1 MRGASNWVHSR
12 SRSRAVG
19 VGGVVLSGL
28 LLWTGGAPTAHALG
42 PTAATRPTTV
52 TVTRPST
59 RHVNVPLEPIHITR
73 IALPKAMHE
82 ASTPIFTRDGRH
94 LLFFSGQHLWRIST
108 SGEHLACL
116 TCGLAQLPPESAS
129 EQEGFATELPDRQRV
144 FIGGASSQAILRCLP
159 SVTRCRTR
167 KIFPIDL
174 SGARPPNNVIPPG
187 GADAVPALDEDGAS
201 SPKISPDGHWI
212 AFSDVTTDA
221 VELMTIARLNP
232 GKSDYTTSDP
242 RVLNPAGPTSLSD
255 TNTQAWSNSSALFE
269 FKTFADGGKDATY
282 AQVGGIAGYNPDV
295 WKIDLHTGKRT
306 RLTASP
312 DWDEDDAPS
321 PDGRSILIESDRTM
335 HRVDMLGGLL
345 PVRGFIDAPAIGVEA
360 SYFVAGPVD
369 RQCDLQPWLFPASG
383 DRHATL
389 MGQPIQPYTGG
400 DVHAA
405 NNVSGY
411 PQWSPDGTR
420 IALNTE
426 SFTTNRSADYLLV
439 AHLTDRKPTKPKP
452 IVSSRPGSWAP
463 SPTSYHGAIGAI
475 DTVVLHGSASGTA
488 TVSYDNAVGV
498 VSGVDTVIYNNY
510 SDNGRDVVNGTTSLV
525 NPTILTGP
533 IHLNSHLTMT
543 GHNTGSSDIDLTY
556 TGIDTGQ
563 VKVTGT
569 ASDSYDG
576 TTISGVP
583 PVPAHCPNSLP
594 RKPVTKITARRVTRH
609 GHDYVLARV
618 TGRIAG
624 DGANEATTEIAPVVD
639 ATVRIDSATAR
650 TNSHGVALIR
660 VPSHLHGRHTVTMT
674 AGDTL
679 RTAQTSVTV

>member
-1 MRGASNWVHSR
+1 
-12 SRSRAVG
+12 
-19 VGGVVLSGL
+19 
-28 LLWTGGAPTAHALG
+28 
-42 PTAATRPTTV
+42 
-52 TVTRPST
+52 
-59 RHVNVPLEPIHITR
+59 
-73 IALPKAMHE
+73 
-82 ASTPIFTRDGRH
+82 
-94 LLFFSGQHLWRIST
+94 
-108 SGEHLACL
+108 
-116 TCGLAQLPPESAS
+116 
-129 EQEGFATELPDRQRV
+129 
-144 FIGGASSQAILRCLP
+144 
-159 SVTRCRTR
+159 
-167 KIFPIDL
+167 
-174 SGARPPNNVIPPG
+174 VIPPG
-187 GADAVPALDEDGAS
+187 GADVVPALDEGGAS

-221 VELMTIARLNP
+221 VELMTIARLNR
-232 GKSDYTTSDP
+232 GKSEYTTSDP
-242 RVLNPAGPTSLSD
+242 RVLNPAGPTSLTD
-255 TNTQAWSNSSALFE
+255 TDTRAWSNSSALFE

-295 WKIDLHTGKRT
+295 WKIDLKTGKRT
-306 RLTASP
+306 RLTASA

-335 HRVDMLGGLL
+335 HRVDMLGDLL
-345 PVRGFIDAPAIGVEA
+345 PVRGFIDAPVIGVEA

-383 DRHATL
+383 DRDARL

-411 PQWSPDGTR
+411 SQWSPDGTR

-463 SPTSYHGAIGAI
+463 APARYHGAIGAI
-475 DTVVLHGSASGTA
+475 DTVVLHGNRSGTA
-488 TVSYDNAVGV
+488 TVSYDNPAGV
-498 VSGVDTVIYNNY
+498 VSGVDTVIYIDY

-533 IHLNSHLTMT
+533 IHLSSHLTMT
-543 GHNTGSSDIDLTY
+543 GDNKGSADIDLTY

-569 ASDSYDG
+569 ASNSYDG

-583 PVPAHCPNSLP
+583 HVPAHCPNSLP
-594 RKPVTKITARRVTRH
+594 RKPVTKIKARRVTRH

-624 DGANEATTEIAPVVD
+624 DGVNEATTEIAPIID
-639 ATVRIDSATAR
+639 ASVSIDNATAH
-650 TNSHGVALIR
+650 TNRHGVALIR
-660 VPSHLHGRHTVTMT
+660 VPAHLHGRHKVMMT

-679 RTAQTSVTV
+679 RTARTSVTV